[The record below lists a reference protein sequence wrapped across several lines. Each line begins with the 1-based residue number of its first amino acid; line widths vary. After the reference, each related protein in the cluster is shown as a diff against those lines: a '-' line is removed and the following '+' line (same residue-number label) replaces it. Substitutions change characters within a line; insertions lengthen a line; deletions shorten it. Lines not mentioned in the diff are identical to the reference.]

1 MMIFYEVATESEKPE
16 GKLVNWNGICNNCCS
31 MVIHNAAH
39 HNYTEQSMLTKP
51 SSFTSPRDNSKL
63 AIAMV
68 VRRPKRRMVAVL
80 LVLLS
85 YLWQSKQKVGAVV
98 LPDWIIRI
106 SQAVPVAGKLFPPA
120 QGLVARYREATDFP
134 LQNVAVMSPQKS
146 VRKHAQKLTNCLLWG
161 NWFRRCLQRRRPLK
175 NIIVPFEPQYL
186 EDPTNGT
193 LFEKL
198 LLEVLEERNVGTSA
212 VFAEP
217 GIGKSVAAV
226 LAVLK
231 AEVNQS
237 HMTVLL
243 RGEFSQN
250 LRKFFRTTDAAVA
263 LKVARPFFT
272 RMAQHG
278 IRLTFIIDNAF
289 DNGIE
294 NSKSA
299 VMELTRFAFDSGHHL
314 IIIAQ
319 TEEGADEIGD
329 LNGARTRIAPQQN
342 GKRAEDYRWGED
354 LASQYLNKTVL
365 AESKNR
371 NSTVADI
378 REEWLNATRMRD
390 RFGGWNPTI
399 MSLYVRGYLQLGE
412 EPPTRGRLL
421 FLGFFLSLELCYFHV
436 SCDTFMLFP
445 VLCFTLLCGSWKLRC
460 MD

>member
-1 MMIFYEVATESEKPE
+1 
-16 GKLVNWNGICNNCCS
+16 
-31 MVIHNAAH
+31 
-39 HNYTEQSMLTKP
+39 
-51 SSFTSPRDNSKL
+51 
-63 AIAMV
+63 MV

-85 YLWQSKQKVGAVV
+85 YLWQTKQNVGVV

-106 SQAVPVAGKLFPPA
+106 AAPVAGGLFPQA
-120 QGLVARYREATDFP
+120 RSLVERYREAADFP

-146 VRKHAQKLTNCLLWG
+146 VRKHAERLTNCLLWG
-161 NWFRRCLQRRRPLK
+161 NWFRRGLRSRRPLK
-175 NIIVPFEPQYL
+175 NIIMPFEPKYL
-186 EDPTNGT
+186 DDPTTGT

-198 LLEVLEERNVGTSA
+198 VLDILEEKNVGTSA

-226 LAVLK
+226 LAVLN

-243 RGEFSQN
+243 RGEFQQN
-250 LRKFFRTTDAAVA
+250 LKDFFRTPDAAVA
-263 LKVARPFFT
+263 LKVAQPFFAC
-272 RMAQHG
+272 MAQRG
-278 IRLTFIIDNAF
+278 VGLTFIIDN
-289 DNGIE
+289 GID

-299 VMELTRFAFDSGHHL
+299 VMELTRFAFDCGHHL

-319 TEEGADEIGD
+319 SEKGAGEIGD

-354 LASQYLNKTVL
+354 LASKYLNKTVL
-365 AESKNR
+365 AESKKR

-378 REEWLNATRMRD
+378 RREWLNATRMRD
-390 RFGGWNPTI
+390 RFGGWNPVI
-399 MSLYVRGYLQLGE
+399 MSYYVRGYRQLGE

-421 FLGFFLSLELCYFHV
+421 FLGKLSILLLRGLRNFHV

-445 VLCFTLLCGSWKLRC
+445 ALCFTLLRGS
-460 MD
+460 

>member
-1 MMIFYEVATESEKPE
+1 
-16 GKLVNWNGICNNCCS
+16 
-31 MVIHNAAH
+31 
-39 HNYTEQSMLTKP
+39 
-51 SSFTSPRDNSKL
+51 
-63 AIAMV
+63 MV

-85 YLWQSKQKVGAVV
+85 YLWQSKQNVGAVV
-98 LPDWIIRI
+98 LPDWIIRM
-106 SQAVPVAGKLFPPA
+106 SQAVPIAGKLFPPA
-120 QGLVARYREATDFP
+120 QGLVARYREAIDFP

-146 VRKHAQKLTNCLLWG
+146 VRKHAEKLTNCLLWG
-161 NWFRRCLQRRRPLK
+161 NWFRRGLQRRRPLK
-175 NIIVPFEPQYL
+175 NIIVPFEPEYL
-186 EDPTNGT
+186 DDPTNGT

-198 LLEVLEERNVGTSA
+198 LLDILEERNVGTSA

-237 HMTVLL
+237 HMTVLI

-250 LRKFFRTTDAAVA
+250 LRDFFRTTDAAVA
-263 LKVARPFFT
+263 LKVAWPFFT

-278 IRLTFIIDNAF
+278 TCLTFIIDNAF
-289 DNGIE
+289 DNGIDKSD

-299 VMELTRFAFDSGHHL
+299 VMELTRFAFDCGHHL

-354 LASQYLNKTVL
+354 LASQYLNETVL
-365 AESKNR
+365 AESKKR

-378 REEWLNATRMRD
+378 RREWLNATRMRD

-399 MSLYVRGYLQLGE
+399 MSLYVRGYLQLVE
-412 EPPTRGRLL
+412 EPRTRGRLL
-421 FLGFFLSLELCYFHV
+421 FLGKFRSFLEGLCYFHV

-445 VLCFTLLCGSWKLRC
+445 ALCFTLLRGSWKWCC
-460 MD
+460 MALTSTHPKVTCKARLPHNSLQSG

>member
-1 MMIFYEVATESEKPE
+1 
-16 GKLVNWNGICNNCCS
+16 

-39 HNYTEQSMLTKP
+39 HNYTERSMLVKA

-68 VRRPKRRMVAVL
+68 VRRPKRHMVVAM

-85 YLWQSKQKVGAVV
+85 FSWQSKQNAGAVA
-98 LPDWIIRI
+98 LPDWIIRTC
-106 SQAVPVAGKLFPPA
+106 QAVPVAGKLVPPA

-146 VRKHAQKLTNCLLWG
+146 VRKHAEKLTNCLLWG
-161 NWFRRCLQRRRPLK
+161 NWFWRCLQRRRPLK

-186 EDPTNGT
+186 DDPTNGT

-198 LLEVLEERNVGTSA
+198 LLDILEERNVGTSA

-237 HMTVLL
+237 HMTVLI

-250 LRKFFRTTDAAVA
+250 LRKIFRTTDAAVA
-263 LKVARPFFT
+263 LEVARPFFT

-278 IRLTFIIDNAF
+278 ICLTFIIDNAF

-294 NSKSA
+294 KTMTSA

-319 TEEGADEIGD
+319 TEEGAAEIGD
-329 LNGARTRIAPQQN
+329 LNGARTRIAPQQT
-342 GKRAEDYRWGED
+342 GKGAEDFRWGED

-365 AESKNR
+365 AESKKR

-378 REEWLNATRMRD
+378 KREWLNATRMRD

-421 FLGFFLSLELCYFHV
+421 FLGFFLFWRDFAISMFHATLSCCFQLFVSLCCVGH
-436 SCDTFMLFP
+436 
-445 VLCFTLLCGSWKLRC
+445 GSGAAWL
-460 MD
+460 